1 MKLISL
7 ASGAG
12 LWDWAWRDAG
22 ADIAL
27 QCENAHPQ
35 VEILKRAFPE
45 AQLDE
50 DIFELTRRKIENEYH
65 IRNLDETTFIGGLCC
80 QPFSTAGPQL
90 GRKKSTW
97 MCDEIVRLALEC
109 QPRFVV
115 VENVNGIVKHEDGLP
130 YLIPQM
136 ASAGYSWSGLNIPA
150 SAFEAPHERARV
162 FILFYRDGVLVNS
175 ASIGRYVRRVDS
187 LTRHL
192 NVVPGIYNGSPIS
205 EPPFFPLAYGR
216 PSAAEIDCLRIAGNG
231 VEYCTG
237 FFIAASVIAL
247 HDIIYG

>member
-22 ADIAL
+22 AEIAL
-27 QCENAHPQ
+27 QCETAHPQ
-35 VEILKRAFPE
+35 IDILKKAFPE
-45 AQLDE
+45 AVHDD
-50 DIFELTRRKIENEYH
+50 DIFKLTRRKIENEYH
-65 IRNLDETTFIGGLCC
+65 IENIDETTFIGGLCC

-97 MCDEIVRLALEC
+97 MCNEIVRLALEC

-115 VENVNGIVKHEDGLP
+115 VENVNGIVKHPDGLP

-162 FILFYRDGVLVNS
+162 FVLFYRDAVLVDS
-175 ASIGRYVRRVDS
+175 ASIRRYVRRVEY

-192 NVVPGIYNGSPIS
+192 NVVPGFYNNSPIS
-205 EPPFFPLAYGR
+205 EPPVFPLAYGR

-231 VEYCTG
+231 VEYNTG
-237 FFIAASVIAL
+237 YFIAASVIAL